1 VSAGEDGAFR
11 VRNLA
16 PGDYWA
22 AAETQVK
29 SGEWRDPDLL
39 EALVPT
45 AAHVAM
51 SEGETVTAALR
62 VVTR

>member
-1 VSAGEDGAFR
+1 MSAGKDGAFS

-22 AAETQVK
+22 AAVTQVK